1 MLPSTVT
8 IIKVTN
14 VLTPYII
21 RICEIKHYN
30 EKLNSINKKL
40 FKKKEIFKTIK
51 KNSEP
56 KIGDAVIVYNK
67 LHTTFDFPG
76 WLSRGHICNIGNL
89 KDTYNIFL
97 SDHGICVVLK
107 KEDFVICSTDI
118 ITEEYLSFTA
128 GLYNVLPADV
138 KYDFSM
144 HNETLTILDEWST
157 SAIEY
162 TKELINA
169 SDTIYFDYLVS
180 DQYGRYYGEFYL
192 NIKNNII
199 CLSEIL
205 VLNHYAVYLD
215 KELLQ
220 FIKNPMNKKLDRKI
234 INNEII
240 FYLNISKMLSN
251 NNKEKEKKE
260 SFINKMK
267 FEKDKYYE
275 FKKNK
280 ERVLIYGED
289 KYECLNSTLDAKFPA
304 EIHKIWKSLIQSS
317 KPRKIQSYIWPAIK
331 KGLDIITI
339 GTAKSGK
346 TTGYAFAICGLLA
359 TNANLPQGI
368 NPSVLILCSS
378 SSEVLEVNFLCTEF
392 LQNYEKIRSIAAI
405 NGKSERSLVAE
416 MFNGC
421 QILISTPR
429 FLVRFMNRNE
439 KLINFKNLQYL
450 ILDGGDIILNKYYDS
465 VNHLFKKYNII
476 SNRELKNKMLQI
488 IITAAHWT
496 PQLKKV
502 AFILMDNPCICIA
515 SFLEAAIFKSV
526 HINIYVINSKKKNE
540 KLLDLL
546 SNGYSYIRTI
556 IICTNTDEAEKLYNF
571 LQKHIEI
578 LLAHGNMNFF
588 QLQDIKQCWNVCISG
603 SYPILICTDDILSDI
618 DITNVTWLIHYSIP
632 LHSKTQFNFRF
643 STLIENLQMENCN
656 CKVTIMMD
664 ENNDI
669 QFLHVMKIMQ
679 RMNVTIPQNILEN
692 IKFITN
698 ALEKKKEN
706 YPICDNIKSWGF
718 CNKQVS
724 CAFRHKIISKIDI
737 PLTNIQIN
745 DKVKFRVVSIL
756 DATHVSARIISYIK
770 FDTLEEI
777 EFPNTQYMLISR
789 SIQEYYS
796 CAKNRNVK

>member
-1 MLPSTVT
+1 
-8 IIKVTN
+8 
-14 VLTPYII
+14 
-21 RICEIKHYN
+21 
-30 EKLNSINKKL
+30 
-40 FKKKEIFKTIK
+40 
-51 KNSEP
+51 
-56 KIGDAVIVYNK
+56 
-67 LHTTFDFPG
+67 
-76 WLSRGHICNIGNL
+76 
-89 KDTYNIFL
+89 
-97 SDHGICVVLK
+97 
-107 KEDFVICSTDI
+107 
-118 ITEEYLSFTA
+118 
-128 GLYNVLPADV
+128 
-138 KYDFSM
+138 
-144 HNETLTILDEWST
+144 
-157 SAIEY
+157 
-162 TKELINA
+162 
-169 SDTIYFDYLVS
+169 
-180 DQYGRYYGEFYL
+180 
-192 NIKNNII
+192 
-199 CLSEIL
+199 
-205 VLNHYAVYLD
+205 
-215 KELLQ
+215 
-220 FIKNPMNKKLDRKI
+220 
-234 INNEII
+234 
-240 FYLNISKMLSN
+240 
-251 NNKEKEKKE
+251 
-260 SFINKMK
+260 MK

-280 ERVLIYGED
+280 ERILIYGED

-317 KPRKIQSYIWPAIK
+317 KPRNIQSYIWPAIK

-346 TTGYAFAICGLLA
+346 TTGYVFAICGLLA

-421 QILISTPR
+421 QILISTPT

-439 KLINFKNLQYL
+439 KLINFKNLRYL

-476 SNRELKNKMLQI
+476 SNTELKNKMLQI
-488 IITAAHWT
+488 IITATHWT

-502 AFILMDNPCICIA
+502 AFILMDNPYICIA

-546 SNGYSYIRTI
+546 NNRYSYTRTI
-556 IICTNTDEAEKLYNF
+556 IICTNNNEAEELYNF
-571 LQKHIEI
+571 LQKHVEI

-669 QFLHVMKIMQ
+669 QFLHIMKIMQ
-679 RMNVTIPQNILEN
+679 RMNIIIPQNILEN

-777 EFPNTQYMLISR
+777 EFPNTQYMLINK

-796 CAKNRNVK
+796 CAKNRKKCEIIDIGCICGLEEPVDTFKRVQILHIERENKTGNPKYVNVKCIDNGVILNKVNVYNLLYMPKELIKYPIQVFEVFLVGIAPHDDEYIWNNCAIDAVYEWFKENVDNRSYVIGTVNLHLGNTIWVDSLNVGTKLIGYKDLIGSSIKTELLLKDHAVKNDKHLNQMYQLCRDAGFLQINGYDLNL